1 MDIKNSKKIIT
12 FQKSNINIRLYSYIT
27 AITFFSILLLAFLI
41 KTYDVSDKIL
51 LIVFSILCVIA
62 ETFLIPMP
70 KIGAVSVSYA
80 LTFSAILLTD
90 PLTVSLISAVG
101 VAFRCPYIEGRGRV
115 HILNNPISKT
125 LFNVS
130 QYIIISG
137 IGGIVYKFIDSI
149 YNVGFEFFNP
159 LASALSLIIYLLLN
173 SVFMAKLMSIILNK
187 KMSEIWKNS
196 ILGLL
201 YNIVLV
207 SLLGIVIAFSYDS
220 YGAGGIVLFFIPL
233 MFARYTFK
241 LYIDMRKNYFETIH
255 VLINTIEASDPYTC
269 GHSKRVSE
277 YAENIARKLSLPQ
290 GKIDIIKS
298 AALLHDIGKIGIDK
312 KILNKSGSLDNE
324 EFSTI
329 KTHAEIGATIIAD
342 LSYLTNISDIIKHHH
357 ERNDGRGYP
366 DGLTHDN
373 IPLETSILTIADS
386 FDAMTT
392 NRPYRPSMSLED
404 ALNQIKQNSGSQF
417 NPDIVDL
424 AVLALKESFYK
435 INV

>member
-1 MDIKNSKKIIT
+1 MDIKDTKKIIT
-12 FQKSNINIRLYSYIT
+12 FKKSKTNFELYSYIT
-27 AITFFSILLLAFLI
+27 AITFSSILLLAFLI

-90 PLTVSLISAVG
+90 PLTVSVISAVG

-137 IGGIVYKFIDSI
+137 IGGIIYKFFDSI

-159 LASALSLIIYLLLN
+159 LASALSLVIYLLLN

-187 KMSEIWKNS
+187 KMIDIWKNS

-241 LYIDMRKNYFETIH
+241 LYIDMRKNYFETIN

-277 YAENIARKLSLPQ
+277 YAENIARKLSMPQ

-312 KILNKSGSLDNE
+312 KILNKSGSLDND

-392 NRPYRPSMSLED
+392 NRPYRPSMSLEE

-435 INV
+435 INI